1 MKSIS
6 IFFVATA
13 SYSSR
18 LSSIINNVN
27 SGLLGYNFTTVSA
40 ERGFSYRYNF
50 DESCAASW
58 WAMLP
63 SIYSSLRDNVIFLG
77 GLPSSLPVSISDVE
91 DYAALPKWLHPRELS
106 NGDLSVISKH
116 HQALKIF
123 LNSKDDYALI
133 CEDDVIFA
141 ESAVPNIFKLAQ
153 GLSFDFIDIAGGDG
167 LSADN
172 PDTFIDNLFR
182 LERKVNFSTRTA
194 CCYLISRRY
203 ASFLCNVLSR
213 PIFPIDWSMS
223 FAFSLY
229 STPPLVYWLSTPLAQ
244 HGSSIGKVNSWRS
257 S

>member
-27 SGLLGYNFTTVSA
+27 SGLLGYNFTIVSA

-50 DESCAASW
+50 DDSCAASW

-63 SIYSSLRDNVIFLG
+63 SIYSSLRENVIYLG

-116 HQALKIF
+116 HQALKNF

-133 CEDDVIFA
+133 CEDEECKINQEKKEKSRKRLSILLYIGVAIFIIPVI
-141 ESAVPNIFKLAQ
+141 IQ
-153 GLSFDFIDIAGGDG
+153 
-167 LSADN
+167 
-172 PDTFIDNLFR
+172 
-182 LERKVNFSTRTA
+182 
-194 CCYLISRRY
+194 
-203 ASFLCNVLSR
+203 
-213 PIFPIDWSMS
+213 
-223 FAFSLY
+223 
-229 STPPLVYWLSTPLAQ
+229 LVGAL
-244 HGSSIGKVNSWRS
+244 N
-257 S
+257 